1 MLRGASLD
9 VPADGVVGILG
20 PNGSGK
26 TTLLRVLAGT
36 LRPSSGRVT
45 LDGVDLSRLSRSM
58 MARRMAVVP
67 QETHLAFDFTV
78 LEVVLMG
85 RYPHLG
91 TFEVEG
97 PRDLALARRALEA
110 TGTGAFEDRLFA
122 TLSGGE
128 KQRVIIAAA
137 LAQISSENRGQAVN
151 RESAASGGKAVI
163 HDSRPDP
170 GILLLDEPTAAL
182 DLAYQ
187 LEVASLLRDL
197 QRRTPIAIVISTH
210 DLNFAAG
217 LCKTLVLLKDGRILA
232 SGATGDVLTAGNIR
246 ALYGI
251 EADVQ
256 PHAGAGHLVVVAG
269 RPERAWDV
277 FVTIRR
283 RIAVTTTGF
292 GLVAVAAVTLAPL
305 VGSTAIN
312 LRRAFDW
319 SVPFAD
325 NVDAQ
330 IFFVARLPRTLAG
343 ALVGAALATAGV
355 VFQGLLR
362 NPLATPF
369 TLGVSS
375 GAALGAMLAITFNWT
390 LGVGGISAVSVAG
403 FVGAACAVTIVYALA
418 RAHRRG
424 LSTDVLL
431 LAGVTLNAFFSALDP
446 LRAVLRR
453 FC

>member
-45 LDGVDLSRLSRSM
+45 LDGVDLARLSRSM

-137 LAQISSENRGQAVN
+137 LAQISGSDLDSPAEPR
-151 RESAASGGKAVI
+151 SGARKPR
-163 HDSRPDP
+163 SDP

-232 SGATGDVLTAGNIR
+232 AGATGDVLTAGNIR

-256 PHAGAGHLVVVAG
+256 AHAGAGHLVVVPVG
-269 RPERAWDV
+269 RSAR
-277 FVTIRR
+277 
-283 RIAVTTTGF
+283 G
-292 GLVAVAAVTLAPL
+292 
-305 VGSTAIN
+305 TA
-312 LRRAFDW
+312 
-319 SVPFAD
+319 S
-325 NVDAQ
+325 
-330 IFFVARLPRTLAG
+330 
-343 ALVGAALATAGV
+343 
-355 VFQGLLR
+355 
-362 NPLATPF
+362 
-369 TLGVSS
+369 
-375 GAALGAMLAITFNWT
+375 
-390 LGVGGISAVSVAG
+390 
-403 FVGAACAVTIVYALA
+403 
-418 RAHRRG
+418 
-424 LSTDVLL
+424 
-431 LAGVTLNAFFSALDP
+431 
-446 LRAVLRR
+446 
-453 FC
+453 